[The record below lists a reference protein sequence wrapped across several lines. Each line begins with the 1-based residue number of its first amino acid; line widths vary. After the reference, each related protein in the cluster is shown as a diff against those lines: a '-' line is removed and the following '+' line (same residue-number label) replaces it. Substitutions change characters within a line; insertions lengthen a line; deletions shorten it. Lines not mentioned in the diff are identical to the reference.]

1 LRVSELSALS
11 EVRVLDLTRLLPGDY
26 CTMML
31 GDMGAEV
38 IKVEEPGLGD
48 YIRWVPPLI
57 NGQSICHLM
66 LDRNKKSMKL
76 NLKTV
81 KGKEIFYRLVERSD
95 VIIEGFRPGV
105 MKKLGIDYKSVS
117 KVNQRIVYC
126 SMSGYGQNGPYKDL
140 PGHDVNFIGYGGVLG
155 LTGSSGG
162 APVIPG
168 IQIADLA
175 TGLTV
180 VTAILAALLVREKM
194 GRGQY
199 IDVSFLDVV
208 TSLMVL
214 PAAFYFGGEKSLKRG
229 EWLLNGGFPC
239 YNIYETKDGKYVTVG
254 CLEPQFWTNLCS
266 VLGVAGFVGHQYT
279 DDEAKL
285 REMFQTVREIFK
297 TRTLEEWLKL
307 LSKED
312 VPCGPVYDLDEV
324 FRDPQILH
332 RKMIIEVEYPSVGKI
347 KQLNTAIK
355 FSETPCEMRSP
366 PPSFGEHTEQILK
379 WLGYSEREI
388 LNMQGQGII

>member
-1 LRVSELSALS
+1 MSTLSG
-11 EVRVLDLTRLLPGDY
+11 VRVLDLTRLLPGDY
-26 CTMML
+26 CTMIL

-66 LDRNKKSMKL
+66 LNRNKKSMKL
-76 NLKTV
+76 NLKSE
-81 KGKEIFYRLVERSD
+81 KSKEVFFKLVEKSD
-95 VIIEGFRPGV
+95 VVIECFRPGV
-105 MKKLGIDYKSVS
+105 VKSLGIDYESVS

-126 SMSGYGQNGPYKDL
+126 SMSGYGQDGPYRDL
-140 PGHDVNFIGYGGVLG
+140 PGHDVNYLGYGGVLG
-155 LTGSSGG
+155 ITGPSGG

-168 IQIADLA
+168 IQIADLT
-175 TGLTV
+175 TGLMTV
-180 VTAILAALLVREKM
+180 MAILAALLARERM

-214 PAAFYFGGEKSLKRG
+214 PAAFYIGEEKSPKRG

-239 YNIYETKDGKYVTVG
+239 YNIYETKDGKYITIG
-254 CLEPQFWTNLCS
+254 CLEPQFWTNLCN
-266 VLGVAGFVGHQYT
+266 VLGVMSFAGHQYT
-279 DDEAKL
+279 NDEAKL
-285 REMFQTVREIFK
+285 REMFQTIREIFK
-297 TRTLEEWLKL
+297 TRTLDEWLKL

-332 RKMIIEVEYPSVGKI
+332 RKMIVEVEYPGVGKI
-347 KQLNTAIK
+347 KQLGTPVK
-355 FSETPCEMRSP
+355 FSKTPCEMRSP

-388 LNMQGQGII
+388 LNMRGKGVT